1 MYMLLSNFK
10 RSLCKTIFI
19 SHHAMCSPI
28 SSYCCNHFSSMLM
41 SVKLIVIQLELND
54 IVYKLIFQ
62 SYSKFCIKHM
72 IHINIRKETKIII
85 LIVFQKL
92 KKLKKRKK
100 EKIPNF
106 FFLFLK
112 NQKKGKQSNRK
123 EKKLEIFFQ
132 N

>member
-1 MYMLLSNFK
+1 
-10 RSLCKTIFI
+10 
-19 SHHAMCSPI
+19 
-28 SSYCCNHFSSMLM
+28 M

-106 FFLFLK
+106 FSYFLK
-112 NQKKGKQSNRK
+112 TRKKENKEIERK
-123 EKKLEIFFQ
+123 K